1 MINLFCSFND
11 CMDNSNKYVQ
21 MVGGFV
27 AVVFGVL
34 QGIDW
39 LFKRFE
45 IDSLYFNIILILLLV
60 AFIFSIAIFF
70 IKRKKAN
77 LKNKKLEK
85 KSKVK
90 LILSVIL
97 TGLVLLIFVYFFR
110 KINTNQTLVSKVIP
124 ELIQIYDNGK
134 IAESFLKSKELLD
147 KYPNNEIIKS
157 YFTKSSKYN
166 YLKSDTDGVDV
177 SVKYAEDST
186 YTYLGKTPLDSFV
199 TPNIWGDQS
208 HKLKLVYNNIEYE
221 QKGRDIHNYKFPD
234 PSIKVPENHVAF
246 LGTNPEFGFF
256 LQGINFE
263 DIKLTPFSI
272 GINEVSNKD
281 FQKFVDARGYENPSY
296 WDFPIQVGNKI
307 YDFNSSIK
315 LFIDKYG
322 RKGPANWSYGKYP
335 SGLDN
340 HPVTGISWFEA
351 RAYAKFKNLTLP
363 NIFQWTYASGIPENF
378 MTVDQSVTKE
388 SNYDSSQL
396 REVSNSSGSYNG
408 LNNIGGNVKE
418 WVLNA
423 NGDKMEKYSIMG
435 GAFNESPYTF
445 NNYYSSSPFDRTNG
459 NGFRLSKNLTNNQS
473 NLNNKVIPDF
483 KRNFDDL
490 DDVSDE
496 VFEVY
501 KSQFDYNKP
510 LNSKT
515 TNIENFQ
522 DGYSAQK
529 FETETT
535 YKSDENLYG
544 YIVYSNKFKNKYDP
558 VIVYPNA
565 GSIFSDNDEWLPES
579 LLNQYKYL
587 IDEGYAIIHPIYHNT
602 FAREKTVRTFWASDS
617 EDYKNTIIKIGQDY
631 KRALDYIES
640 RNDFNFDNMSYFGY
654 SWGSTTSNYLLAID
668 DRIKA
673 AVICVGGLM
682 LQSSK
687 KEVEAHYYVR
697 RIKTPILHII
707 GKEDGIFGYEE
718 NYKPWKKLIGTPKN
732 KLKLIELDNVGH
744 GLPWDTIIK
753 HQSNWIKAHTSN

>member
-1 MINLFCSFND
+1 
-11 CMDNSNKYVQ
+11 MDNSNKYVQ

-27 AVVFGVL
+27 AVIFGVL

-45 IDSLYFNIILILLLV
+45 IDSLYFNIILFILLI
-60 AFIFSIAIFF
+60 AFVLSIAILF

-77 LKNKKLEK
+77 SKNKKLEK
-85 KSKVK
+85 KSKIK
-90 LILSVIL
+90 LVLSVIF

-110 KINTNQTLVSKVIP
+110 KINTNQELVSKVIP
-124 ELIQIYDNGK
+124 ELIQIYDDGK
-134 IAESFLKSKELLD
+134 IAESFLKSRHLLD

-157 YFTKSSKYN
+157 YFNKSSKYTF
-166 YLKSDTDGVDV
+166 LKTDTDGVDV
-177 SVKYAEDST
+177 SVKYAKDST
-186 YTYLGKTPLDSFV
+186 YTYLGKTPLDSFL
-199 TPNIWGDQS
+199 TPNTWGNQS
-208 HKLKLVYNNIEYE
+208 HKLKLVHNNIEYE
-221 QKGRDIHNYKFPD
+221 LNGNDSHNYRFPD
-234 PSIKVPENHVAF
+234 PSVKIPKDHKAF
-246 LGTNPEFGFF
+246 LGADSWMF
-256 LQGINFE
+256 LQGLNFE
-263 DIKLTPFSI
+263 DIKLKSFSI
-272 GINEVSNKD
+272 GINEISNKKY
-281 FQKFVDARGYENPSY
+281 QEFVDAGGYENQSY
-296 WDFPIQVGNKI
+296 WDFPYQVGDKI
-307 YDFNSSIK
+307 YDFNSTIK
-315 LFIDKYG
+315 LFVGKYG
-322 RKGPANWSYGKYP
+322 KLGPSNWSYGKFP
-335 SGLDN
+335 SGLEN

-378 MTVDQSVTKE
+378 MTVNQSVTKQ

-408 LNNIGGNVKE
+408 LNNIGGNAKE
-418 WVLNA
+418 WALNP
-423 NGDKMEKYSIMG
+423 NGKNKEKYSIMG

-445 NNYYSSSPFDRTNG
+445 NNYYSSSPFDRTIG
-459 NGFRLSKNLTNNQS
+459 NGLRLSKNLTNNQS
-473 NLNNKVIPDF
+473 DLDNEIIPDF
-483 KRNFDDL
+483 QRNFDDL

-522 DGYSAQK
+522 EGYTAQK
-529 FETETT
+529 FELETT
-535 YKSDENLYG
+535 YESDEKLTG
-544 YIVYSNKFKNKYDP
+544 YIVFSNKFKNKYDP
-558 VIVYPNA
+558 VIVFPNA
-565 GSIFSDNDEWLPES
+565 GSIGNNNDSGFPNLGLKH
-579 LLNQYKYL
+579 LL
-587 IDEGYAIIHPIYHNT
+587 DEGYAIIHPMYYNT
-602 FAREKTVRTFWASDS
+602 FNREKTIRTFWASDS
-617 EDYKNTIIKIGQDY
+617 NDYKDAIIKIGQDY
-631 KRALDYIES
+631 KRTLDYIES

-682 LQSSK
+682 LQKSK

-718 NYKPWKKLIGTPKN
+718 NYKPWKKLIGTPKD

-753 HQSNWIKAHTSN
+753 HHSNWIKAHTSN

>member
-1 MINLFCSFND
+1 
-11 CMDNSNKYVQ
+11 MDNSNKYVQ

-27 AVVFGVL
+27 AVIFGVL

-45 IDSLYFNIILILLLV
+45 IDSLYFNIILIILLI
-60 AFIFSIAIFF
+60 AFVLSIAIFF
-70 IKRKKAN
+70 ITRKKAN
-77 LKNKKLEK
+77 SNNKKLEK
-85 KSKVK
+85 KSKIK
-90 LILSVIL
+90 LVFGIIL
-97 TGLVLLIFVYFFR
+97 TGLVLIIFVYFFR
-110 KINTNQTLVSKVIP
+110 KINTNQELVSKVIP
-124 ELIQIYDNGK
+124 ELIQIYDDGK
-134 IAESFLKSKELLD
+134 ISESFLKSRYLLD

-157 YFTKSSKYN
+157 YFEKSSKYA
-166 YLKSDTDGVDV
+166 YLITDIDGVDV
-177 SVKYAEDST
+177 SVKYAQDSI

-199 TPNIWGDQS
+199 IPNIWGDQS
-208 HKLKLVYNNIEYE
+208 HKLKLVHNNIEYE
-221 QKGRDIHNYKFPD
+221 QIGRDLHDYKFPD
-234 PSIKVPENHVAF
+234 PSIEVPENHRAF
-246 LGTNPEFGFF
+246 LGSNPEFGFF

-263 DIKLTPFSI
+263 NIKLAPFSVA
-272 GINEVSNKD
+272 INEISNKD
-281 FQKFVDARGYENPSY
+281 FQKFIDAGGYENPSY
-296 WDFPIQVGNKI
+296 WDFPIQVGDKI
-307 YDFNSSIK
+307 YDFNSSVK

-322 RKGPANWSYGKYP
+322 KKGPVNWSYGKYP

-363 NIFQWTYASGIPENF
+363 NIFQWTYSSGIPENF
-378 MTVDQSVTKE
+378 MTVNQSVTNE

-418 WVLNA
+418 WVLNP
-423 NGDKMEKYSIMG
+423 NGEKKEKYSIMG

-445 NNYYSSSPFDRTNG
+445 NNYYSSSPFDRTIG
-459 NGFRLSKNLTNNQS
+459 NGFRLSKNLI
-473 NLNNKVIPDF
+473 NNKSDLDNEIIPDF

-501 KSQFDYNKP
+501 KSQFNYNKP

-529 FETETT
+529 FEMETT
-535 YKSDENLYG
+535 YQSDENLYG
-544 YIVYSNKFKNKYDP
+544 YIIYSNKFKNKYDP

-565 GSIFSDNDEWLPES
+565 GSIFSNNDEWLPES
-579 LLNQYKYL
+579 LLNQFKYL

-602 FAREKTVRTFWASDS
+602 FNREKTIRTFWASDS

-631 KRALDYIES
+631 KRSLDYIES

-682 LQSSK
+682 LQKSK

-753 HQSNWIKAHTSN
+753 HQSNWIKAHTSY

>member
-1 MINLFCSFND
+1 MF
-11 CMDNSNKYVQ
+11 DNSNKYVQ
-21 MVGGFV
+21 MLGGFV

-45 IDSLYFNIILILLLV
+45 IDSLYFNIILIVLLI
-60 AFIFSIAIFF
+60 AFIFSITIFF
-70 IKRKKAN
+70 SKRKKAN
-77 LKNKKLEK
+77 SKNKKLEK
-85 KSKVK
+85 KSKIK
-90 LILSVIL
+90 LVLGVIL

-124 ELIQIYDNGK
+124 ELIKIYDNGK
-134 IAESFLKSKELLD
+134 IAESFLKSRKLLD
-147 KYPNNEIIKS
+147 KYPNNEIIKN
-157 YFTKSSKYN
+157 YFDKSSKYA
-166 YLKSDTDGVDV
+166 YLKTDTDGVDV

-199 TPNIWGDQS
+199 TPNIWGNQS
-208 HKLKLVYNNIEYE
+208 HKLKLVHNNIEYK
-221 QKGRDIHNYKFPD
+221 QKARNLHNYRFPD
-234 PSIKVPENHVAF
+234 SSVKIPKGHKAF
-246 LGTNPEFGFF
+246 LGADVGMF
-256 LQGINFE
+256 LQGVNFE
-263 DIKLTPFSI
+263 DIKLKSFSI
-272 GINEVSNKD
+272 GINEISNKKY
-281 FQKFVDARGYENPSY
+281 QEFVDAGGYENQSY
-296 WDFPIQVGNKI
+296 WDFPYQVGDKI
-307 YDFNSSIK
+307 YDFNSTIK
-315 LFIDKYG
+315 LFTGKYG
-322 RKGPANWSYGKYP
+322 KLGPSNWSYGKFP
-335 SGLDN
+335 SGLEN

-396 REVSNSSGSYNG
+396 REVSNNSGSYNG
-408 LNNIGGNVKE
+408 LNNIGGNAKE
-418 WVLNA
+418 WALNP
-423 NGDKMEKYSIMG
+423 NGENREKYSIMG

-445 NNYYSSSPFDRTNG
+445 NNYYSSSPFDRTIG
-459 NGFRLSKNLTNNQS
+459 NGFRLSKNLTNNKS
-473 NLNNKVIPDF
+473 DLDNEIIPDF

-522 DGYSAQK
+522 EGYTAQK
-529 FETETT
+529 FELETT
-535 YKSDENLYG
+535 YESDEKLTG
-544 YIVYSNKFKNKYDP
+544 YIVFSNKFKNKYDP

-565 GSIFSDNDEWLPES
+565 GSIGNNSDSGFPNLG
-579 LLNQYKYL
+579 LKYL
-587 IDEGYAIIHPIYHNT
+587 LDEGYAIIHPMYYNT
-602 FAREKTVRTFWASDS
+602 FNRKKTIRTFWASDS
-617 EDYKNTIIKIGQDY
+617 NEYKDAIIKIGQDY
-631 KRALDYIES
+631 KRTLDYIES

-673 AVICVGGLM
+673 AVLCVGGLM
-682 LQSSK
+682 MQKSK

-718 NYKPWKKLIGTPKN
+718 SYKPWRKLIGTTKD

-753 HQSNWIKAHTSN
+753 HHSNWIKKHTFN

>member
-1 MINLFCSFND
+1 
-11 CMDNSNKYVQ
+11 MDSQNKYVQ
-21 MVGGFV
+21 IVGGFI
-27 AVVFGVL
+27 AVIFGVL

-39 LFKRFE
+39 LFKKFE
-45 IDSLYFNIILILLLV
+45 INSFYFNVVLAVLLI
-60 AFIFSIAIFF
+60 AFIIAVFVYF
-70 IKRKKAN
+70 IKRKKA
-77 LKNKKLEK
+77 KSENKRLGA
-85 KSKVK
+85 KSRLK
-90 LILSVIL
+90 LISGIIL
-97 TGLVLLIFVYFFR
+97 TVSVLLIFLYFFR
-110 KINTNQTLVSKVIP
+110 KINNNQELVSIVIP
-124 ELIQIYDNGK
+124 ELIKIYDEGK
-134 IAESFLKSKELLD
+134 IPESFLKSKSLAE

-157 YFTKSSKYN
+157 YFEKSSKYA
-166 YLKSDTDGVDV
+166 YLKTDLDGVEV
-177 SVKYAEDST
+177 SVLYPGDST
-186 YTYLGKTPLDSFV
+186 YIFLGKTPLDSFV
-199 TPNIWGDQS
+199 VPNVWGDQS
-208 HKLKLVYNNIEYE
+208 HKLKLIYNNIEYK
-221 QKGRDIHNYKFPD
+221 QKGRDFHNYKFPD
-234 PSIKVPENHVAF
+234 SSIEVPENHIAF
-246 LGTNPEFGFF
+246 LGINHELGFF

-263 DIKLTPFSI
+263 DIKLAPFSV

-281 FQKFVDARGYENPSY
+281 FQEFIDTGGYENPSY

-307 YDFNSSIK
+307 YDFNSSVK
-315 LFIDKYG
+315 LFTDRYNKL
-322 RKGPANWSYGKYP
+322 GPANWSYGKYP

-340 HPVTGISWFEA
+340 QPVTGISWFEA
-351 RAYAKFKNLTLP
+351 RAFARFKNLNLP

-378 MTVDQSVTKE
+378 MTIDQSVTNE

-396 REVSNSSGSYNG
+396 REVSNTSGSYNG

-418 WVLNA
+418 WVLNP
-423 NGDKMEKYSIMG
+423 NGNKKGKYSIMG

-445 NNYYSSSPFDRTNG
+445 NNYYSSSPFDRTIG
-459 NGFRLSKNLTNNQS
+459 NGFRLSKNLINNQS
-473 NLNNKVIPDF
+473 DLDNEIIPDF

-490 DDVSDE
+490 KDVSDD

-501 KSQFDYNKP
+501 KSQFDYKKSFD
-510 LNSKT
+510 SKT

-529 FETETT
+529 FEMETT
-535 YKSDENLYG
+535 YQSDENLYG

-565 GSIFSDNDEWLPES
+565 LSISSNNDEWLPES
-579 LLNQYKYL
+579 LLDQYKYL

-602 FAREKTVRTFWASDS
+602 FGREKTVRTFWASES

-668 DRIKA
+668 DRIKVA
-673 AVICVGGLM
+673 IICVGGLM
-682 LQSSK
+682 LQKSK

-707 GKEDGIFGYEE
+707 GKEDGIFGYEK
-718 NYKPWKKLIGTPKN
+718 NYKPWKKLIGTPKE
-732 KLKLIELDNVGH
+732 KLKLIELDDVGH

-753 HQSNWIKAHTSN
+753 HHSNWIKVNTIN

>member
-1 MINLFCSFND
+1 
-11 CMDNSNKYVQ
+11 MDNSNKYVQ

-27 AVVFGVL
+27 AVIFGVL

-45 IDSLYFNIILILLLV
+45 IDSLYFNIILIVLLI
-60 AFIFSIAIFF
+60 AFVLSIAIFF

-77 LKNKKLEK
+77 SKNKKLEK
-85 KSKVK
+85 KSKIK
-90 LILSVIL
+90 LVLSVIF

-110 KINTNQTLVSKVIP
+110 KINTNQELVSKVIP
-124 ELIQIYDNGK
+124 ELIQIYDDGK
-134 IAESFLKSKELLD
+134 IAESFLKSRHLLD

-157 YFTKSSKYN
+157 YFNKSSKYAF
-166 YLKSDTDGVDV
+166 LKTDTDGVDV
-177 SVKYAEDST
+177 SVKYAKDST
-186 YTYLGKTPLDSFV
+186 YTYLGKTPLDSFL
-199 TPNIWGDQS
+199 TPNTWGNQS
-208 HKLKLVYNNIEYE
+208 HKLKLVHNNIEYE
-221 QKGRDIHNYKFPD
+221 LNGNDSHNYRFPD
-234 PSIKVPENHVAF
+234 PSVKIPKDHKAF
-246 LGTNPEFGFF
+246 LGADSWMF
-256 LQGINFE
+256 LQGLNFE
-263 DIKLTPFSI
+263 DIKLKSFSI
-272 GINEVSNKD
+272 GINEISNKKY
-281 FQKFVDARGYENPSY
+281 QEFVDAGGYENQSY
-296 WDFPIQVGNKI
+296 WDFPYQVGDKI
-307 YDFNSSIK
+307 YDFNSTIK
-315 LFIDKYG
+315 LFTGKYG
-322 RKGPANWSYGKYP
+322 KLGPSNWSYGKFP
-335 SGLDN
+335 SGLEN

-378 MTVDQSVTKE
+378 MTVNQSVTKQ

-408 LNNIGGNVKE
+408 LNNIGGNAKE
-418 WVLNA
+418 WALNP
-423 NGDKMEKYSIMG
+423 NGENKEKYSIMG

-445 NNYYSSSPFDRTNG
+445 NNYYSSSPFDRTIG
-459 NGFRLSKNLTNNQS
+459 NGLRLSKNLTNNQS
-473 NLNNKVIPDF
+473 DLDNEIIPDF
-483 KRNFDDL
+483 QRNFDDL

-522 DGYSAQK
+522 EGYTAQK
-529 FETETT
+529 FELETT
-535 YKSDENLYG
+535 YESDEKLTG
-544 YIVYSNKFKNKYDP
+544 YIVFSNKFKNKYDP
-558 VIVYPNA
+558 VIVFPNA
-565 GSIFSDNDEWLPES
+565 GSIGNNNDSGFPNLGLKH
-579 LLNQYKYL
+579 LL
-587 IDEGYAIIHPIYHNT
+587 DEGYAIIHPMYYNT
-602 FAREKTVRTFWASDS
+602 FNREKTIRTFWASDS
-617 EDYKNTIIKIGQDY
+617 NDYKDAIIKIGQDY
-631 KRALDYIES
+631 KRTLDYIES

-682 LQSSK
+682 LQKSK

-718 NYKPWKKLIGTPKN
+718 NYKPWKKLIGTPKD

-753 HQSNWIKAHTSN
+753 HHSNWIKAHTSN